1 MACLV
6 RLKEDIK
13 FLETT
18 LAKEGSRFI
27 IISASVDEVACRF
40 FAKNGESVVI
50 NANITVGD
58 TCHFSRAVIFVDKG
72 RNQIS
77 VYQALAICL

>member
-13 FLETT
+13 FLDT
-18 LAKEGSRFI
+18 AFPKKHDRFQ

-40 FAKNGESVVI
+40 IGKNGERLVI
-50 NANITVGD
+50 NANITVSLD
-58 TCHFSRAVIFVDKG
+58 IKTTYIFSTIYLLL
-72 RNQIS
+72 QMI
-77 VYQALAICL
+77 